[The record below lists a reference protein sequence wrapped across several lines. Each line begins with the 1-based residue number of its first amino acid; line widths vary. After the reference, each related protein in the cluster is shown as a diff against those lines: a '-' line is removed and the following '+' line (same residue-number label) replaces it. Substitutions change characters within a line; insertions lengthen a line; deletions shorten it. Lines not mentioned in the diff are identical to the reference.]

1 MNAAATTTITSSSSP
16 TNKRGSSPTLW
27 STYHEIRNVLD
38 KPVIEK
44 RVTKLK
50 YDDSKR
56 VVDLTEIRPNLYIG
70 DELVFDTNIPIYI
83 FFFFHKLFSNCE
95 SLYQFYFETD

>member
-1 MNAAATTTITSSSSP
+1 MNAAATTTTITSP

-44 RVTKLK
+44 RVTNII

-56 VVDLTEIRPNLYIG
+56 VVDLTEIKPNLYIG
-70 DELVFDTNIPIYI
+70 DELVLVIPTNIFSIT
-83 FFFFHKLFSNCE
+83 FFRILVPKLLF
-95 SLYQFYFETD
+95 LTML

>member
-1 MNAAATTTITSSSSP
+1 MSASTNN

-27 STYHEIRNVLD
+27 STYHEIRKVLD

-44 RVTKLK
+44 RVTNII

-56 VVDLTEIRPNLYIG
+56 VVDLTEIKPNLYIG
-70 DELVFDTNIPIYI
+70 GELV
-83 FFFFHKLFSNCE
+83 S
-95 SLYQFYFETD
+95 S

>member
-1 MNAAATTTITSSSSP
+1 M
-16 TNKRGSSPTLW
+16 
-27 STYHEIRNVLD
+27 
-38 KPVIEK
+38 IEK

-83 FFFFHKLFSNCE
+83 LFFFINFFLIVNHFINFILKQTKGGAAVDFIITL
-95 SLYQFYFETD
+95 LT

>member
-1 MNAAATTTITSSSSP
+1 MSATTNN

-27 STYHEIRNVLD
+27 STYHEIRKVLD

-44 RVTKLK
+44 RVTNII

-56 VVDLTEIRPNLYIG
+56 VVDLTEIKPNLYIG
-70 DELVFDTNIPIYI
+70 GELVSWLIYTNTITIWYNYIIFDNFFLLLI
-83 FFFFHKLFSNCE
+83 FF
-95 SLYQFYFETD
+95 